1 MLVAYNE
8 DMKTGKGFSLMELLV
23 VMGIIVLLTGVG
35 VVNYSQTNRKARD
48 AKRKADIE
56 SIRSAL
62 ELYRT
67 DQGSYPALTTNG
79 STCITQ
85 TEISGGGVIYLNSM
99 PVDTK
104 NDGATYCYKYQRPT
118 ATTYTLSA
126 RFEETDTDVSYS
138 NP

>member
-1 MLVAYNE
+1 
-8 DMKTGKGFSLMELLV
+8 MKEMRTKRAFTLMELLV
-23 VMGIIVLLTGVG
+23 VMGIIVLLMSVG
-35 VVNYSQTNRKARD
+35 VVSYSQTNRKARD

-67 DQGSYPALTTNG
+67 DQGSYPVLGTNG
-79 STCITQ
+79 STCITD
-85 TEISGGGVIYLNSM
+85 ISIAGGGVTYLNSM

-104 NDGATYCYKYQRPT
+104 NDGSTYCYKFQRLT
-118 ATTYTLSA
+118 ATSYILSA
-126 RFEETDTDVSYS
+126 RFEDTDTDVSYF

>member
-1 MLVAYNE
+1 
-8 DMKTGKGFSLMELLV
+8 MKLMRIRNAFTLMELLV
-23 VMGIIVLLTGVG
+23 VMGIVVLLMSVG
-35 VVNYSQTNRKARD
+35 VVNYSQTNKKARD

-67 DQGSYPALTTNG
+67 DQGRYPSLTVNG
-79 STCITQ
+79 NTCITS
-85 TEISGGGVIYLNSM
+85 TDITGGGVIYLNAM

-104 NDGATYCYKYQRPT
+104 YDGVTYCYKYVLGASPF
-118 ATTYTLSA
+118 TTYSLTCT
-126 RFEETDTDVSYS
+126 FEGEGSCSYA

>member
-1 MLVAYNE
+1 M
-8 DMKTGKGFSLMELLV
+8 
-23 VMGIIVLLTGVG
+23 VMGIIVLLMGVG
-35 VVNYSQTNRKARD
+35 VVNYSQTNKKARD

-67 DQGSYPALTTNG
+67 DQGRYPSLTVNG
-79 STCITQ
+79 NACITS
-85 TEISGGGVIYLNSM
+85 TDIIGGGVTYLNAM

-104 NDGATYCYKYQRPT
+104 YDGVTYCYKYVLGASPF
-118 ATTYTLSA
+118 TTYSLACT
-126 RFEETDTDVSYS
+126 FEDGGSCSYA